1 MEAHMNK
8 HLLILAVVASLTSGA
23 AFAGKV
29 DVNTAESLV
38 IAKELGISDVIAA
51 RIVAEREENGRFRS
65 PEDLASRVKGL
76 SPQFIAKN
84 KSNIAVSDS

>member
-1 MEAHMNK
+1 MKK
-8 HLLILAVVASLTSGA
+8 HLLIFALGASLASGT
-23 AFAGKV
+23 AFAGMV

-38 IAKELGISDVIAA
+38 IAKELGVSDVIGA

-65 PEDLASRVKGL
+65 TEDLASRVKGL

-84 KSNIAVSDS
+84 KSNITLSDS